1 MGPGLICGEL
11 WRLDSRIDESKNC
24 VKDFWRIGD
33 VNGRDGCFS
42 VLVSVGWLGKGEHV
56 LENGRGEREDEFVNA
71 EVMR

>member
-1 MGPGLICGEL
+1 M
-11 WRLDSRIDESKNC
+11 SRRIVSRTSGG
-24 VKDFWRIGD
+24 FWD

-71 EVMR
+71 EVMH